1 MPEPLPQLV
10 APVSFSVPWRVGL
23 GHDTHRLQP
32 GLRLIIG
39 GIEIPHEQGFVAHSD
54 GDVLLHAI
62 TDAVLGAAGL
72 GDIGEWFPDTDP
84 RYRGADSSHLL
95 REAVR
100 VVREHGWGVVNVDCT
115 VFAQRP
121 KLSPYK
127 RQMAEN
133 VARVLGVDATCVNV
147 KAKTGERVG
156 PVGHEES
163 MDASAVV
170 LLMCG
175 EQRTE

>member
-1 MPEPLPQLV
+1 MTEPQPTFVPTTQSPLPL
-10 APVSFSVPWRVGL
+10 RVGL
-23 GHDTHRLQP
+23 GHDTHRLEP
-32 GLRLIIG
+32 GLRLVIG
-39 GIEIPHEQGFVAHSD
+39 GIEIPHDKGCVAHSD
-54 GDVLLHAI
+54 GDVLLHAL
-62 TDAVLGAAGL
+62 TDAILGAAAL

-84 RYRGADSSHLL
+84 KYQGADSMVFL

-100 VVREHGWGVVNVDCT
+100 LANERHWRIGNVDCT

-127 RQMAEN
+127 LQMARQIASLVGIET
-133 VARVLGVDATCVNV
+133 DCVNV

-163 MDASAVV
+163 IDASAVV
-170 LLMCG
+170 LLV
-175 EQRTE
+175 RV